1 MVLEDAFP
9 EGTGDL
15 RGLTT
20 NPDPQ
25 FTENPALLHN
35 LQLRLRPELIVKP
48 DPLTMYLGFWG
59 TTMWKINVAAALVN
73 DVESWWTRSGR
84 FPTQDEFDVFTAGTS
99 RGLYNKELAFPIAY
113 FANSSYLFWA
123 ARRSPYYPK
132 KPTPTSLLA
141 GLKRFRIA
149 DPPGFREM
157 LVQKS
162 FMMLFILFSSGLVT
176 RTFGAF
182 RYASDMQDPPTPED
196 IQRRRVALANDHR
209 RLHQN
214 RDPGFTGQ
222 ILQQMGFNVRAAQV
236 EEQGQSQYD
245 GASSSAA
252 SSESELVYGTSQNGQ
267 DVSAPQPSY
276 GSLQNSGNGSS
287 QPDSKLDFFGS
298 SDEDDASPTAP
309 EYRNTSMTGV
319 STGSAWDRI
328 RQQNSTQGSRPVA
341 PRQWGQSQAQSGT
354 ESTNDSLPIDQDR
367 YDYDR
372 RREKDAAQADFNKMM
387 DAERNASSEGPSR
400 GRNW

>member
-1 MVLEDAFP
+1 
-9 EGTGDL
+9 
-15 RGLTT
+15 
-20 NPDPQ
+20 
-25 FTENPALLHN
+25 
-35 LQLRLRPELIVKP
+35 
-48 DPLTMYLGFWG
+48 
-59 TTMWKINVAAALVN
+59 
-73 DVESWWTRSGR
+73 
-84 FPTQDEFDVFTAGTS
+84 
-99 RGLYNKELAFPIAY
+99 
-113 FANSSYLFWA
+113 
-123 ARRSPYYPK
+123 
-132 KPTPTSLLA
+132 
-141 GLKRFRIA
+141 
-149 DPPGFREM
+149 
-157 LVQKS
+157 
-162 FMMLFILFSSGLVT
+162 
-176 RTFGAF
+176 
-182 RYASDMQDPPTPED
+182 MQDPRMQAYAEPFVKATPED

-287 QPDSKLDFFGS
+287 QP
-298 SDEDDASPTAP
+298 
-309 EYRNTSMTGV
+309 YRNTSMTGV